1 MAKVLSGW
9 AVPRS
14 YDWDPRAAMR
24 EKYGAYLSGKIPGDD
39 GIYWAPRRDRAI
51 LIWRGIGWTAT
62 AGPVAARLLPVGLRT
77 FQVLLAMFVGLASPG
92 FGGSV
97 VAEALIANT
106 HLTVLTGS
114 ARLLLAWPVQILAA
128 FGLAYALTIRLTAL
142 ASHHRLKRAG
152 GHLFGY
158 KHLYRE
164 HWWDITPQ
172 SRGVNWGEKFLRRF
186 LPGPKAH
193 RYLTRT
199 LIAVALCRFWW
210 VGVAFGLSWWHW
222 GLANTLAWLGMVG
235 HRI

>member
-9 AVPRS
+9 AAPRS

-51 LIWRGIGWTAT
+51 LIWRGIGWTLT
-62 AGPVAARLLPVGLRT
+62 AGPVAAHQWFAPDLH
-77 FQVLLAMFVGLASPG
+77 GLA
-92 FGGSV
+92 
-97 VAEALIANT
+97 T
-106 HLTVLTGS
+106 
-114 ARLLLAWPVQILAA
+114 LLLTPTVQILAA

-142 ASHHRLKRAG
+142 ASHHRLHREG
-152 GHLFGY
+152 GHLWGY
-158 KHLYRE
+158 GRIYRE

>member
-1 MAKVLSGW
+1 MANVLSGW
-9 AVPRS
+9 AAPRS

-24 EKYGAYLSGKIPGDD
+24 AQYGAYLSSPEWKAKRD
-39 GIYWAPRRDRAI
+39 WAFV
-51 LIWRGIGWTAT
+51 IWRGIGWTAT
-62 AGPVAARLLPVGLRT
+62 AGPVAAHQWFAPDLH
-77 FQVLLAMFVGLASPG
+77 GLAT
-92 FGGSV
+92 
-97 VAEALIANT
+97 L
-106 HLTVLTGS
+106 VLT
-114 ARLLLAWPVQILAA
+114 PVVQVLAA
-128 FGLAYALTIRLTAL
+128 FGLAYALTIRLAAVARHQRL
-142 ASHHRLKRAG
+142 HREG

-158 KHLYRE
+158 QNRLYHE

-210 VGVAFGLSWWHW
+210 VGVGFGLAWWHW
-222 GLANTLAWLGMVG
+222 GLANTLGWLQMVG